1 MASRALGVWI
11 EWFATSICS
20 FGRGTPQDNNTSSN
34 IGSAGRRICT
44 AKSVSLE
51 KYLSLAPPGRLGDL
65 VHRSVFRSARQGS
78 GGDIA
83 GHRFRFLP
91 REKSA

>member
-1 MASRALGVWI
+1 
-11 EWFATSICS
+11 
-20 FGRGTPQDNNTSSN
+20 
-34 IGSAGRRICT
+34 
-44 AKSVSLE
+44 VSLE